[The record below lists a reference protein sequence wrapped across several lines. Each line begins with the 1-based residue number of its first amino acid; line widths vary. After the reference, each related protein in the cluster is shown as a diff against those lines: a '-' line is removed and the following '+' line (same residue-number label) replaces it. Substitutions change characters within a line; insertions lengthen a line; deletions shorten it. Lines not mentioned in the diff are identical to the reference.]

1 MYLHIY
7 AQKRRKW
14 AVLENIG
21 RDRSRGDSLSI
32 RGRMTSNV
40 INVRYSPAKN
50 RLCSHF
56 SGRSLTNSI
65 QIIFHV
71 LQVEAMLIDGNEG
84 SPQLMMWIL
93 RRIKNSFFRR
103 TDWNTCDRH
112 CCRAGLAGPHPDS
125 RLHGVL
131 QQKPLYLY
139 SHSNL
144 NKTFF

>member
-1 MYLHIY
+1 MSIHMY
-7 AQKRRKW
+7 AEKGRKW
-14 AVLENIG
+14 AVLETIG

-56 SGRSLTNSI
+56 SGRSLMNSI

-84 SPQLMMWIL
+84 SPQLMM
-93 RRIKNSFFRR
+93 
-103 TDWNTCDRH
+103 
-112 CCRAGLAGPHPDS
+112 
-125 RLHGVL
+125 
-131 QQKPLYLY
+131 
-139 SHSNL
+139 
-144 NKTFF
+144 